1 MMEPAMEWFL
11 DVAVAL
17 TALALIVAPFL
28 AE

>member
-1 MMEPAMEWFL
+1 MEWFP
-11 DVAVAL
+11 DVALAL